1 MVITSAKKPIN
12 TSYHSLF
19 FHLILIFS
27 LHCQLFLLISDYYT
41 TCNIKITYQ
50 CKIIIVPEEG
60 WFGQPKYST
69 HKKDPSTLCR
79 LLLSFSSFYM
89 WSRLDHYCMIQRT
102 PAGSSF
108 RLLALTFYSHLK
120 TSTLIQSRWS
130 SRAANRPFSHIFHIC
145 SICCSL

>member
-1 MVITSAKKPIN
+1 MVLTSAKKPIN
-12 TSYHSLF
+12 IVTSYHVISLF

-27 LHCQLFLLISDYYT
+27 LHCQLFLLISGYYT

-79 LLLSFSSFYM
+79 LLLLFSSKLMNTYM
-89 WSRLDHYCMIQRT
+89 HGPSFFFVSLLIIFNFFPQIFTILRLSMACKMWKIT
-102 PAGSSF
+102 
-108 RLLALTFYSHLK
+108 ALS
-120 TSTLIQSRWS
+120 
-130 SRAANRPFSHIFHIC
+130 
-145 SICCSL
+145 